1 MSPRRSSSRGRRAAL
16 RVVVSL
22 VLLLLLL
29 PALAVTAARLL
40 EPSGGIW
47 VRLVSFTPHVLVLYL
62 VALVILLGGLVAG
75 ALGPLRQLACV
86 LVLVLAGLHAWWAA
100 PAFVGDPPAAAAEG
114 RLSVLSVNLS
124 LGQADPARV
133 VSLARDN
140 HADVVVVSEIT
151 RVALGQLQAAGLDE
165 AYPHTVGSPAS
176 GPAGTMVF
184 SRHPLR
190 AVQPLDTSYHGYATT
205 VAVPSGPVRLLAVHP
220 SPPVGDAMAWRRDQ
234 AVLRQAA
241 TRDTDAP
248 TLVVGD
254 LNATVD
260 HAPLRELFARGFS
273 DAAQQAS
280 SGWQPTWPAAGEV
293 GAFGVSVPSLI
304 AIDHVLVGEQ
314 LTSVATSTASVPG
327 TDHRALVARVAVA
340 APSS

>member
-1 MSPRRSSSRGRRAAL
+1 MT
-16 RVVVSL
+16 L
-22 VLLLLLL
+22 VPLLLLI

-47 VRLVSFTPHVLVLYL
+47 VRLVSFTPHVLVLYVAAFL
-62 VALVILLGGLVAG
+62 VLLGGFVAG
-75 ALGPLRQLACV
+75 SRGPLRQVACV

-100 PAFVGDPPAAAAEG
+100 PAFVGDPPAAGEG

-133 VSLARDN
+133 VSLAAAN

-165 AYPHTVGSPAS
+165 AYPHTVGSPAP

-184 SRHPLR
+184 SRYPLR
-190 AVQPLDTSYHGYATT
+190 AVRPLGTSYHGYTMTA
-205 VAVPSGPVRLLAVHP
+205 AVPSASVRLLAVHP
-220 SPPVGDAMAWRRDQ
+220 SPPVGDAAAWRRDQ

-241 TRDTDAP
+241 TRDAGVP

-260 HAPLRELFARGFS
+260 HAPLRELFARGFA
-273 DAAQQAS
+273 DAAEQAS

-293 GAFGVSVPSLI
+293 GAFGASVPSLI
-304 AIDHVLVGEQ
+304 AIDHVLVDEQ
-314 LTSVATSTASVPG
+314 LTTVSTSTASVPG
-327 TDHRALVARVAVA
+327 TDHRALVASVATV

>member
-1 MSPRRSSSRGRRAAL
+1 MSPRRSSSRGRRSVP
-16 RVVVSL
+16 RVL
-22 VLLLLLL
+22 TTLILLLLLL

-47 VRLVSFTPHVLVLYL
+47 VRLVSFTPHVTVLYGLVLL
-62 VALVILLGGLVAG
+62 ILLAGMVAG
-75 ALGPLRQLACV
+75 ARGALRQVACV

-100 PAFVGDPPAAAAEG
+100 PAFVGDPPAAAGQE
-114 RLSVLSVNLS
+114 RLRLLSVNLS

-133 VSLARDN
+133 VSLATRN

-165 AYPHTVGSPAS
+165 AYPHVAGSPAP

-184 SRHPLR
+184 SRNPR
-190 AVQPLDTSYHGYATT
+190 RGVQPLDTSYHGYRMT
-205 VAVPSGPVRLLAVHP
+205 VAGPTGPVRLLAVHA
-220 SPPVGDAMAWRRDQ
+220 SPPLGDASAWRRDQ

-241 TRDTDAP
+241 TRDAGAP
-248 TLVVGD
+248 TVVVGD

-273 DAAQQAS
+273 DAAGQAS
-280 SGWQPTWPAAGEV
+280 SGWQPTWPAAGEI
-293 GAFGVSVPSLI
+293 GAVGVSVPSLI
-304 AIDHVLVGEQ
+304 AIDHVLVDER
-314 LTSVATSTASVPG
+314 LTALATRTASVPG
-327 TDHRALVARVAVA
+327 TDHRALVALVA
-340 APSS
+340 AAASSR